1 MQSVVKGRHHQKS
14 RAPQSRKCPVSEIFI
29 VPKAFTSLAVN
40 IRSAFWQYPG
50 IPVRRYGFVCF
61 WLAQLPKFRAS
72 RPVHAKIEE
81 SLQLHVIFATSR
93 DHAQNFMTDFASIPQ
108 RSNWSICNKRY
119 RKNVCTVSIS
129 QNSPQEQDW
138 RECYRNSL
146 ASHETGI
153 VWTLRRTAFPQYH
166 QSFLPAE
173 ETKANSLRI

>member
-1 MQSVVKGRHHQKS
+1 MPSFRNFHSPESFYKLGSKHPICILAIPWYSCTALRFRLFLISTATKVQS
-14 RAPQSRKCPVSEIFI
+14 F
-29 VPKAFTSLAVN
+29 
-40 IRSAFWQYPG
+40 
-50 IPVRRYGFVCF
+50 
-61 WLAQLPKFRAS
+61 AS
-72 RPVHAKIEE
+72 CTCKIEE